1 MLNLALCRNVE
12 QNGVVSP
19 QIINLSTGWRVI
31 LSFLTLAV
39 LSLGREPWN
48 QLDRDSSECHC
59 FMVWTWE

>member
-39 LSLGREPWN
+39 LSLGREP
-48 QLDRDSSECHC
+48 
-59 FMVWTWE
+59 

>member
-19 QIINLSTGWRVI
+19 QIINLSTGWGVI

-39 LSLGREPWN
+39 LSLGREP
-48 QLDRDSSECHC
+48 
-59 FMVWTWE
+59 